1 MEDFGAGFD
10 EVGGGL
16 PSFEGGFESPNSFES
31 QPGSFGFEAPLSEAN
46 PDGGDDLEEGAFQ
59 DTGYEAEPDAGVLD
73 FGAPAD
79 DSGAEPEALAAP
91 SRIQVLEYGTY
102 LLGPKVSVF
111 DLQATEEGW
120 YASEAARFSGA
131 SKVVKVDYY
140 EDLNWTLINKPF
152 EVGATWIVVAAKDG
166 SFLVVA
172 AEDLQNAD
180 KSAVQLLEGVAVV
193 AEESFEAAPSAEEA
207 NAVLEAA
214 DADAAAVAGV
224 DDTAAYLDAIQEN
237 INAAQEN
244 LNALR
249 EMLGC

>member
-1 MEDFGAGFD
+1 MEDFAAGFD
-10 EVGGGL
+10 EMGGGL
-16 PSFEGGFESPNSFES
+16 PSFEGGFESPNSFEA
-31 QPGSFGFEAPLSEAN
+31 QPGSFGFEAPLTDAD
-46 PDGGDDLEEGAFQ
+46 PDGGDVLDEGGSQ
-59 DTGYEAEPDAGVLD
+59 DTGYEAEQDGGVLD
-73 FGAPAD
+73 FGAEAA
-79 DSGAEPEALAAP
+79 GEPEVLAAP

-120 YASEAARFSGA
+120 YASDVARFSGA

-180 KSAVQLLEGVAVV
+180 KSPVQLIEGVAVV
-193 AEESFEAAPSAEEA
+193 AEEAFEAASDVAGA
-207 NAVLEAA
+207 GDVAA
-214 DADAAAVAGV
+214 DADAQAVAGV

>member
-1 MEDFGAGFD
+1 M
-10 EVGGGL
+10 GGGL
-16 PSFEGGFESPNSFES
+16 PSFEGGFESPNSFEA
-31 QPGSFGFEAPLSEAN
+31 QPGSFGFETPLTDADPE
-46 PDGGDDLEEGAFQ
+46 GGDMLDEGGFQ
-59 DTGYEAEPDAGVLD
+59 DTGYEAAPDGGVLD
-73 FGAPAD
+73 FGAEAA
-79 DSGAEPEALAAP
+79 GEPEVPAAP

-102 LLGPKVSVF
+102 LLGPKVTVF

-120 YASEAARFSGA
+120 YASDAARFSGA

-193 AEESFEAAPSAEEA
+193 AEESFEAAPSAEEENIA
-207 NAVLEAA
+207 LEAA